1 MAPRPQWKGYLK
13 LSLVSCAVNMYP
25 ALTSSYRTRFH
36 TLNRAT
42 GHRVKRQYIDAETG
56 DVVEPDEQVKGYE
69 IAKDEHILVEDE
81 ELEKIPLEATHTIDI
96 DTFAEAK
103 EVDVRYRD
111 TPYYLVPDGRVAQE
125 AFAVIRDSLK
135 EQKLV
140 ALSRAV
146 LARRERIILLE
157 PFEKGI
163 LASTLH
169 FQDELRDADAA
180 FEGIED
186 VKLNGEMM
194 ELAAHIMKQKRK
206 PFDVAAYKDRYEETL
221 AALLSGKT
229 KSLPVMRPDEPKP
242 TNVVNLLDVLRK
254 SLEQEGG
261 KSKAPATKGGSK
273 VPAKARPKS
282 AAKGK
287 RSGYTKKEARGK

>member
-1 MAPRPQWKGYLK
+1 MP
-13 LSLVSCAVNMYP
+13 
-25 ALTSSYRTRFH
+25 T
-36 TLNRAT
+36 
-42 GHRVKRQYIDAETG
+42 
-56 DVVEPDEQVKGYE
+56 
-69 IAKDEHILVEDE
+69 
-81 ELEKIPLEATHTIDI
+81 PL
-96 DTFAEAK
+96 
-103 EVDVRYRD
+103 
-111 TPYYLVPDGRVAQE
+111 
-125 AFAVIRDSLK
+125 
-135 EQKLV
+135 
-140 ALSRAV
+140 
-146 LARRERIILLE
+146 
-157 PFEKGI
+157 
-163 LASTLH
+163 
-169 FQDELRDADAA
+169 

>member
-1 MAPRPQWKGYLK
+1 
-13 LSLVSCAVNMYP
+13 
-25 ALTSSYRTRFH
+25 
-36 TLNRAT
+36 
-42 GHRVKRQYIDAETG
+42 
-56 DVVEPDEQVKGYE
+56 
-69 IAKDEHILVEDE
+69 
-81 ELEKIPLEATHTIDI
+81 
-96 DTFAEAK
+96 
-103 EVDVRYRD
+103 
-111 TPYYLVPDGRVAQE
+111 
-125 AFAVIRDSLK
+125 
-135 EQKLV
+135 
-140 ALSRAV
+140 
-146 LARRERIILLE
+146 
-157 PFEKGI
+157 FEKGI

-169 FQDELRDADAA
+169 FQDELRDADAV

-186 VKLNGEMM
+186 VKLNAEMM

-206 PFDVAAYKDRYEETL
+206 PFDIAAYKDRYEETL

-261 KSKAPATKGGSK
+261 KAKAPVKGSKA
-273 VPAKARPKS
+273 PAKARPKS

>member
-36 TLNRAT
+36 TLNRTT
-42 GHRVKRQYIDAETG
+42 GHRVKRQFIDAETG
-56 DVVEPDEQVKGYE
+56 DVVEAEDQVKGYE

-96 DTFAEAK
+96 DSFATAD

-125 AFAVIRDSLK
+125 AFAVIRDSLAS
-135 EQKLV
+135 QKLV

-146 LARRERIILLE
+146 LARRERIVLLE

-169 FQDELRDADAA
+169 FQDELRDAGAV
-180 FEGIED
+180 FEDIDD
-186 VKLNGEMM
+186 VAVSAEMM
-194 ELAAHIMKQKRK
+194 QLAAHIMKQKRK
-206 PFDVAAYKDRYEETL
+206 AFDISAYRDRYEDAL
-221 AALLSGKT
+221 AALLTGKT
-229 KSLPVMRPDEPKP
+229 KTLPVMRPDEPKP

-261 KSKAPATKGGSK
+261 KAKSSGKS
-273 VPAKARPKS
+273 PAKSASRSRAKS
-282 AAKGK
+282 AAKSK
-287 RSGYTKKEARGK
+287 ASGYTKKEARRS